1 MMKKNRR
8 LVGLA
13 AGLLLAAA
21 LLTPAAATAWTP
33 GALSVRALE
42 LPASLWHWL
51 WSDLRLATKEGAGMD
66 PDGAPALGSAVQ
78 SPPQGEAGAGMD
90 PDGVTQKEGAD
101 MDPNGV
107 THKGGADMD
116 PDG

>member
-1 MMKKNRR
+1 
-8 LVGLA
+8 
-13 AGLLLAAA
+13 
-21 LLTPAAATAWTP
+21 
-33 GALSVRALE
+33 
-42 LPASLWHWL
+42 
-51 WSDLRLATKEGAGMD
+51 MD